1 LLRSTG
7 VSRNGPGRRP
17 AVHWLV
23 VVRPEREEIVARFRR
38 TFGRMPL
45 VEILYDRRR
54 GERRRGSRT
63 GAPDRRR
70 GDRRQSHPHS
80 GIDLLESPSGYRV
93 VERGDGYQVLEAQAR
108 VRVECPECEAALE
121 FEMPRFGELPA
132 RLDLE
137 VVHGAGGGSRLQH
150 VVEARAY
157 RPSGRPFLAC
167 RMVARRRWPDP
178 VPLASLS

>member
-1 LLRSTG
+1 
-7 VSRNGPGRRP
+7 
-17 AVHWLV
+17 V
-23 VVRPEREEIVARFRR
+23 VVQPEREELFARFRR
-38 TFGRMPL
+38 AFGRMPL

-54 GERRRGSRT
+54 GERRR
-63 GAPDRRR
+63 APLNGTPERRR
-70 GDRRQSHPHS
+70 RDRRQSHPRN
-80 GIDLLESPSGYRV
+80 GADLLESPSGYRV
-93 VERGDGYQVLEAQAR
+93 VERADGYQVLEAQAR

-137 VVHGAGGGSRLQH
+137 VVHGASGGSRLQH

-167 RMVARRRWPDP
+167 RMVARRRPPDP